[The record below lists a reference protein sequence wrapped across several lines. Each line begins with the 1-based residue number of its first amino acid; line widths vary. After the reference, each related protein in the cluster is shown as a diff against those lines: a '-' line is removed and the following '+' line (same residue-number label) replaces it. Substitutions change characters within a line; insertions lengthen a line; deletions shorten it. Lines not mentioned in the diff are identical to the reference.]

1 MGQYSTQNRS
11 LFREVN
17 ERIREVNEAF
27 GLGPSSYEL
36 VCECA
41 HCDCM
46 QRLQIP
52 GEVYEKVR
60 ATADRYLVA
69 PGHERGDRIVTGA
82 GDYSV
87 VTVVAEP
94 PRQALPATG

>member
-1 MGQYSTQNRS
+1 MGQDSPQNRS

-36 VCECA
+36 ICECA
-41 HCDCM
+41 HGDCM

-69 PGHERGDRIVTGA
+69 AGHEREDRIVAGA

-87 VTVVAEP
+87 VTGGAEP
-94 PRQALPATG
+94 PLQALPAAG